1 MLAPLTNITSRK
13 VKFKWTDIKKDA
25 FSKIKRIVARDT
37 LLSYPDFNE
46 KLKIHTDAR
55 DSQLGAVTIQKGK
68 LISLY
73 STIFTETQKKVYSSR
88 KGYVNHD

>member
-1 MLAPLTNITSRK
+1 MLAPLTNITSSK
-13 VKFKWTDIKKDA
+13 VKFKWTDIKKGA

-37 LLSYPDFNE
+37 LLSYLDFNE

-55 DSQLGAVTIQKGK
+55 DFQLGVVTIQKGK

-73 STIFTETQKKVYSSR
+73 SINLIET
-88 KGYVNHD
+88 